1 MLEPVDPA
9 AHRGWSAMKMM
20 ALFGRLKQF
29 NACIQR
35 GTMCGCRDFSMLS
48 LGDSSELTEA

>member
-20 ALFGRLKQF
+20 ALFGRLEQF

-48 LGDSSELTEA
+48 LGDSSELSEA